1 MVEKQ
6 QAARVTATTEL
17 LQRLLSSNSR
27 YVRTWRVHGQRSRGE
42 VNQRAVAR
50 VLAQVEF
57 DRGDISD
64 PNDLHVLRRLKNTV
78 NRAFTGRSLPGQLLM
93 DFIEGFDMEE
103 DDQEALW
110 QTLTGDNVEVGTVRR
125 PRTLGKP
132 QWHQTRALFE
142 HWYIGQESVLL
153 RRRTVQCIEAR
164 EDGVDSYLYN
174 HEPYA
179 TQIEVI
185 HGGRLGRHYE
195 YGDGL
200 ISDDI
205 VLDQVLTKGDRAA
218 IEYQTFYE
226 SGRKIS
232 EVRRPSRKRTEN
244 VALHVHFDKSDLPK
258 RVWFATWDD
267 HYLGSHVRQVP
278 LSLSDDGSAAYCL
291 AYMEHSVVGFRWE

>member
-6 QAARVTATTEL
+6 QAAGVTATAEL

-50 VLAQVEF
+50 VLAQIEF
-57 DRGDISD
+57 DRGDVSD
-64 PNDLHVLRRLKNTV
+64 PNDPLVLRRLKNTV
-78 NRAFTGRSLPGQLLM
+78 NRAFTGRSLPGQLLEA
-93 DFIEGFDMEE
+93 FIEGFDMEE
-103 DDQEALW
+103 DDQAALW
-110 QTLTGDNVEVGTVRR
+110 QALTGQNVAVGTVRR
-125 PRTLGKP
+125 PRALGKP

-142 HWYIGQESVLL
+142 HWYVDRGSVLA
-153 RRRTVQCIEAR
+153 RRRTAQCIEAR

-200 ISDDI
+200 ISEDI
-205 VLDQVLTKGDRAA
+205 VLDQVLAKGDRAA

-226 SGRKIS
+226 SDRKIC
-232 EVRRPSRKRTEN
+232 EVRRPARKRTEN
-244 VALHVHFDKSDLPK
+244 VALHVHFDRASLPK
-258 RVWFATWDD
+258 KVWFTVWED
-267 HYLGSHVRQVP
+267 HYLGSHVRQTP
-278 LSLSDDGSAAYCL
+278 LSLSDDGSAAHCL
-291 AYMEHSVVGFRWE
+291 AYMEDTVVGFRWE